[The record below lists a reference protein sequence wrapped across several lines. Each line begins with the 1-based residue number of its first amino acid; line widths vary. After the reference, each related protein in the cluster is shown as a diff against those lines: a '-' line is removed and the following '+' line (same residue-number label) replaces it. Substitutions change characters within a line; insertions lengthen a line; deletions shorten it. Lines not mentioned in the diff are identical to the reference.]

1 MKSSTRLI
9 NPEEPDMLVDKE
21 RAPSDTSQINLGED
35 WEVQWWC
42 TKFGCTEVALR
53 SAVRRVGPTAA
64 AVEAELK
71 EAARQA
77 FKNTG
82 ED

>member
-1 MKSSTRLI
+1 
-9 NPEEPDMLVDKE
+9 MLVDKD
-21 RAPSDTSQINLGED
+21 RSPGDSSRINLTEA

-53 SAVRRVGPTAA
+53 SAVSRAGSTAA
-64 AVEAELK
+64 QVERELNK
-71 EAARQA
+71 AAKDA
-77 FKNTG
+77 LKNTG